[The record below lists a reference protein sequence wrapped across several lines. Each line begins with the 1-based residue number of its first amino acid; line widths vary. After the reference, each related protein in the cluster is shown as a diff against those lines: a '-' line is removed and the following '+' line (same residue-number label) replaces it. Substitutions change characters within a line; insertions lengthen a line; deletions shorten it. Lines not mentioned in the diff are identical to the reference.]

1 MGVQFQKNYKSSYM
15 SQVDVDGSARDNGD
29 QLLFA
34 IRADTHD
41 LNEDM
46 DIFRIEAF
54 FLIRRWQ
61 LHQSKWNSFES
72 KQFSPIKGRR

>member
-1 MGVQFQKNYKSSYM
+1 M

-34 IRADTHD
+34 IRADRHD
-41 LNEDM
+41 LNEDI

-54 FLIRRWQ
+54 F
-61 LHQSKWNSFES
+61 F
-72 KQFSPIKGRR
+72 